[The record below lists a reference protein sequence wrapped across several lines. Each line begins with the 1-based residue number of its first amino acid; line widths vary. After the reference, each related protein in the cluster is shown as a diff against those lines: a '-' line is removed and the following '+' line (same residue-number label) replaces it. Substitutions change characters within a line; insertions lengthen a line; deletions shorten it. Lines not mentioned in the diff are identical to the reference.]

1 MRFLL
6 RGDGQS
12 PANCPLSR
20 RVPGVALQRKRF
32 GGLGNDFASASAASI
47 DARMVRCFSRLVLLV
62 ELRTAADFYVIAA
75 PEERHGSPPSVRKLQ
90 PFQGRR
96 VAALYGWPTARAF
109 RKDEGHMEIRS
120 ILRRATQDL
129 SSEAR

>member
-62 ELRTAADFYVIAA
+62 ELRTAADFDVIAP
-75 PEERHGSPPSVRKLQ
+75 PEERHRSSSFVHKPQ
-90 PFQGRR
+90 PLDGRS
-96 VAALYGWPTARAF
+96 VAALCGRPAARVL
-109 RKDEGHMEIRS
+109 RKDAGYFEICF
-120 ILRRATQDL
+120 
-129 SSEAR
+129 